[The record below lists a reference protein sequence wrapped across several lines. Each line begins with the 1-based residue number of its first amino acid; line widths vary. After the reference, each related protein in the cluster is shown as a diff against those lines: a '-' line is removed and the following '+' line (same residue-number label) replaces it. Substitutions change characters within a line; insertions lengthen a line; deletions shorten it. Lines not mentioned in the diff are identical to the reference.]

1 MNIYTSLY
9 TNLGKAIIGIL
20 FYILI
25 TGIIGVIIT
34 YAIGDN
40 ITTFDDIN
48 YKMLWILGALFVGV
62 CIFFNINM

>member
-25 TGIIGVIIT
+25 TGIIGIIIT
-34 YAIGDN
+34 CAIGDN
-40 ITTFDDIN
+40 ITTFDDID